1 MRILVVADT
10 HVPDHARTLPAA
22 VTRAASEA
30 QVILH
35 AGDVTGVEV
44 LQELGRH
51 APVFCAAGNND
62 GDAIRAWGAE
72 ERLEREVAGV
82 PFAMV
87 HDAGPAKGRP
97 GRLRRWF
104 PHARAIVFGHSHIP
118 MAFRDDGT
126 WFLNPGSPTW
136 KRRQEAPSMLSLT
149 IDRRGGISPRMVV
162 LGPEPIA
169 DLPPRRR

>member
-1 MRILVVADT
+1 MRILVLADT
-10 HVPDHARTLPAA
+10 HVPDHARALPAA
-22 VTRAASEA
+22 VTRAASKAEL
-30 QVILH
+30 ILH

-44 LQELGRH
+44 LHELAVH
-51 APVFCAAGNND
+51 APVFCVEGNND

-72 ERLEREVAGV
+72 ERLEREVGGV

-97 GRLRRWF
+97 ARLRRWF
-104 PHARAIVFGHSHIP
+104 PRARAIVFGHSHIP

-136 KRRQEAPSMLSLT
+136 KRREETPSMLSLT
-149 IDRRGGISPRMVV
+149 IDRRGGISPRIVA
-162 LGPEPIA
+162 LGPERIGGR
-169 DLPPRRR
+169 PPRGR